1 MPNGQFKIGATLAVD
16 GEKEFKKALAEA
28 NKELKLL
35 SSEAKASSAAFEN
48 NGDEMANL
56 TKQYEIASDKV
67 AVQREKVIA
76 LQKAMEDLAKTEGED
91 SEKVKDY
98 AIQLNNAS
106 AQLDKMTAE
115 EQKSKAA
122 LDDYTKAHSGVKGA
136 VNEAKEA
143 LSKFAEAHP
152 KATKAMEAGL
162 AAAKKL
168 GEVGLKAIE
177 VGAKASVAAIGAVAA
192 GAVAMGKAVYDSAK
206 EASEYGDQVDKASQ
220 KMGVTAETY
229 QQLSYA
235 ADLAGTSMGTL
246 QKATVALQK
255 SGSDLNID
263 EALESIL
270 AIPDADERAAK
281 AHEMFG
287 DKIANELAPLL
298 NAGKDAFDES
308 KQAALDYG
316 LVMSDEAVKASAAF
330 NDTLT
335 TMTSTMDMVKNNI
348 AADFLPGINTV
359 MEGITGV
366 FTGKDGAP
374 EQIEQGV
381 TEILEGLETAL
392 PKVINVF
399 TNLANTLIEI
409 APEILGGLSQGLID
423 NLNVMIDAAMEIV
436 NALMEGLF
444 TPENIEAITDGAVNL
459 LTNLVEFLSKNAPLM
474 IDAALTLV
482 TTLME
487 SFLEGDNLQELIH
500 GTIDMIGEIVS
511 VLIENAPMLIEAA
524 FEMAKALAEAIID
537 YDWLGLAKKIFNSIK
552 DAIKGFFTGG
562 EDSKSGSRSRG
573 HAGGISYVPTN
584 DYLAQLHEGERVLT
598 AAEAE
603 NERVN
608 SDYEMLNAK
617 LDMVIAQQGAETPVN
632 INISGSAG
640 ALIRALNIEVDRE
653 AKRKSAFA
661 S

>member
-1 MPNGQFKIGATLAVD
+1 MANDFKIGATLAVD

-48 NGDEMANL
+48 NGDELANL
-56 TKQYEIASDKV
+56 SKQYEIASDKV
-67 AVQREKVIA
+67 AVQREKVLA
-76 LQKAMEDLAKTEGED
+76 LQNAMEELAKTEGED

-115 EQKSKAA
+115 EKKSKSA

-136 VNEAKEA
+136 INEAKDA
-143 LSKFAEAHP
+143 INKFAEAHP

-177 VGAKASVAAIGAVAA
+177 VGAKAAVAAIGAVAA
-192 GAVAMGKAVYDSAK
+192 GAVAMGKAIFDAAG
-206 EASEYGDQVDKASQ
+206 EASEYGDTVDKASQ
-220 KMGVTAETY
+220 KMGVSAETY
-229 QQLSYA
+229 QQLAYA
-235 ADLAGTSMGTL
+235 ADLAGTSTATL
-246 QKATVALQK
+246 QKATVQLQK
-255 SGSDLNID
+255 AGSDLNID
-263 EALESIL
+263 QALESIL

-298 NAGKDAFDES
+298 NAGKEAFDES

-316 LVMSDEAVKASAAF
+316 LVMSDEAVAASAAF

-335 TMTSTMDMVKNNI
+335 TMTDTMSMVKNNI

-359 MEGITGV
+359 MEGITGI
-366 FTGKDGAP
+366 FTGDEGAP
-374 EQIEQGV
+374 EKIEKGV
-381 TEILEGLETAL
+381 EEILTGLETAM
-392 PKVINVF
+392 PKVVNVF
-399 TNLANTLIEI
+399 TNLANTLVEV
-409 APEILGGLSQGLID
+409 APTILGGLSQGLIE
-423 NLNVMIDAAMEIV
+423 NLDKMIDAAIQIV
-436 NALMEGLF
+436 SALMEGLF
-444 TPENIEAITDGAVNL
+444 TPENIKAITDGAVSL
-459 LTNLVEFLSKNAPLM
+459 LTNLVEFLSQNAPML
-474 IDAALTLV
+474 ISAALTLV
-482 TTLME
+482 TTLMH
-487 SFLEGDNLQELIH
+487 SFIEGDNLQVLIH
-500 GTIDMIGEIVS
+500 GVIDMVGEIVS
-511 VLIENAPMLIEAA
+511 VLIENAPMLIKAA
-524 FEMAKALAEAIID
+524 FELAKTLAEAIIN
-537 YDWLGLAKKIFNSIK
+537 YDWWSLAKEIFNSLKDGIK
-552 DAIKGFFTGG
+552 NLVGG
-562 EDSKSGSRSRG
+562 GSSSKSNKRG

-584 DYLAQLHEGERVLT
+584 DYIAQLHEGERVLT

-617 LDMVIAQQGAETPVN
+617 LDMVLAQQNAETPVN
-632 INISGSAG
+632 VNISGSAG
-640 ALIRALNIEVDRE
+640 ALVRALNIEIDRE
-653 AKRKSAFA
+653 NKRKSAFA
-661 S
+661 

>member
-1 MPNGQFKIGATLAVD
+1 MANDFKIGATLAVD
-16 GEKEFKKALAEA
+16 GEKEFKKALSEA

-48 NGDEMANL
+48 NGDELANL
-56 TKQYEIASDKV
+56 SKQYEIASDKV
-67 AVQREKVIA
+67 AVQREKVLA
-76 LQKAMEDLAKTEGED
+76 LQNAMEELAKTEGED

-115 EQKSKAA
+115 EKKSKSA

-136 VNEAKEA
+136 INEAKDA
-143 LSKFAEAHP
+143 INKFAEAHP

-177 VGAKASVAAIGAVAA
+177 VGAKAAVAAIGAVAA
-192 GAVAMGKAVYDSAK
+192 GAVAMGKAIFDAAG
-206 EASEYGDQVDKASQ
+206 EASEYGDTVDKASQ
-220 KMGVTAETY
+220 KMGVSAETY
-229 QQLSYA
+229 QQLAYA
-235 ADLAGTSMGTL
+235 ADLAGTSTATL
-246 QKATVALQK
+246 QKATVQLQK
-255 SGSDLNID
+255 AGSDMNID
-263 EALESIL
+263 QALESIL

-298 NAGKDAFDES
+298 NAGKEAFDES

-335 TMTSTMDMVKNNI
+335 TMTDTMSMVKNNI

-359 MEGITGV
+359 MEGITGI
-366 FTGKDGAP
+366 FTGDEGAP
-374 EQIEQGV
+374 EKIEKGV
-381 TEILEGLETAL
+381 EEILTGLETAM
-392 PKVINVF
+392 PKIINVF
-399 TNLANTLIEI
+399 TNFDNTLVEV
-409 APEILGGLSQGLID
+409 APTIIGGLSQGLIE
-423 NLNVMIDAAMEIV
+423 NLDKMIDAAMQIV
-436 NALMEGLF
+436 SALMEGLF
-444 TPENIEAITDGAVNL
+444 TPENIKAITDGAVNL
-459 LTNLVEFLSKNAPLM
+459 LTNLVEFLSQNAPML
-474 IDAALTLV
+474 ISAALTLV
-482 TTLME
+482 TTLMH
-487 SFLEGDNLQELIH
+487 SFIEGDNLQVLIH
-500 GTIDMIGEIVS
+500 GVIDMIGEIVS
-511 VLIENAPMLIEAA
+511 VLIENAPMLIKAA
-524 FEMAKALAEAIID
+524 FELAKTLAEAIIN
-537 YDWLGLAKKIFNSIK
+537 YDWWSLAKEIFNSLKDGIK
-552 DAIKGFFTGG
+552 NLVGG
-562 EDSKSGSRSRG
+562 GSSSKSTKRG

-584 DYLAQLHEGERVLT
+584 DYIAQLHEGERVLT

-617 LDMVIAQQGAETPVN
+617 LDMVLAQQNSETPVN
-632 INISGSAG
+632 VNISGSAG
-640 ALIRALNIEVDRE
+640 ALVRALNIEIDRE
-653 AKRKSAFA
+653 QKRKSAF
-661 S
+661 